1 MTSSSLNSSLS
12 PRPGLSLKDVFAE
25 HGDDPA
31 VRLLA
36 DTIANLRSDAGFD
49 ARPEDAAAGAFF
61 AEETPITLNSNAFDA
76 VLARIDAADEQDAKA
91 EARAAKGKWAD
102 EIAALPSPL
111 REAALDALDQSNWQF
126 LAFGIRRLP
135 LRIRGGGFAEL
146 MRVEPGAGV
155 ADHDHEA
162 DELTLIVTGGYHDG
176 HKHYGAGEV
185 SLAQPDFVH
194 APKADLGEVCYL
206 LAVTYGPS
214 RFQGVF
220 GFIQKL
226 VDLLPIPKPV
236 WS

>member
-1 MTSSSLNSSLS
+1 MTSSSLN
-12 PRPGLSLKDVFAE
+12 PDISLKTVFAE

-31 VRLLA
+31 IRLLA
-36 DTIANLRSDAGFD
+36 DTIANLRTDEAFG
-49 ARPEDAAAGAFF
+49 ARPEDAAAGAFLTD
-61 AEETPITLNSNAFDA
+61 ETPITLNSDA
-76 VLARIDAADEQDAKA
+76 LSTVLARIDAAGDLDDLAKT
-91 EARAAKGKWAD
+91 RAAGAKWAA
-102 EIAALPSPL
+102 EIAVLPSPL
-111 REAALDALDQSNWQF
+111 REAALDALDQSSWQF

-135 LRIRGGGFAEL
+135 LTIRGGGFAEL

-155 ADHDHEA
+155 ADHDHAA

-194 APKADLGEVCYL
+194 APKADPGEVCYL

-220 GFIQKL
+220 GLIQKL
-226 VDLLPIPKPV
+226 VDLLPMPKPE
-236 WS
+236 WAAS